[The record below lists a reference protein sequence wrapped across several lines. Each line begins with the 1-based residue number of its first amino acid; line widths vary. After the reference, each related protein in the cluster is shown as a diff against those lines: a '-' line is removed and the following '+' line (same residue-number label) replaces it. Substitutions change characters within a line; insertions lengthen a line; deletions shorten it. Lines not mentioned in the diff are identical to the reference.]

1 MNRKYSVVVMVHDEN
16 DNLISTKT
24 IYEKPILIP
33 EGIGDLGFLHNEQQQ
48 ILQDLQTSIVNQQ
61 TKGLAN
67 YNNGICPE
75 CGSHLNKNGRQKS
88 LYHGVYADSQVY
100 ISKLD
105 CSSSSCK
112 WIHNPSVKS
121 YFGGNMSPELAKIQ
135 SELGAKS
142 SFREAKNSL
151 RIMTGKVRPI
161 NNHMRIRRTVFHAGK
176 GISAYNKIL
185 ANRMP
190 SDSSETKNNLEFHNE
205 TFSGVTYSYNKEL
218 VIGVDGAYVHDA
230 DNPGHNFEAMVA
242 KIYNPLNI
250 GKTSNKRYEITQKQC
265 VGSAMKDEQKVMIQ
279 KTLVAAKLEGIDKNT
294 KLIGLADGAANCWNV
309 IKSLE
314 PFCAFLICILDWFH
328 IAKRFT
334 TIGKQLPKHAKG
346 YLDSAHTALWYG
358 EVEAALLCLQ
368 KLRLELND
376 TGDIEKLDD
385 LITYFENN
393 RKYIISYE
401 ERSIKGLPFS
411 SQMAESTVEHFV
423 AKRFKK
429 KQKMAW
435 LRANTH
441 DVLQVRSAL
450 ISNTFDGYW
459 KSAYGVPIQEAA

>member
-1 MNRKYSVVVMVHDEN
+1 MDKRCSIVVVLHDEN
-16 DNLISTKT
+16 DNLISSET
-24 IYEKPILIP
+24 IHEKPIFTP
-33 EGIGDLGFLHNEQQQ
+33 ERIGDLGLLHSEQQQ
-48 ILQDLQTSIVNQQ
+48 ILQDIQSNIVNQQ
-61 TKGLAN
+61 TKGLAD

-75 CGSHLNKNGRQKS
+75 CGSHLHKNGKQQS
-88 LYHGVYADSQVY
+88 LYHGVYADSLVY
-100 ISKLD
+100 ISKLY
-105 CSSSSCK
+105 CSSSACK
-112 WIHNPSVKS
+112 WSHNPSVIS
-121 YFGGNMSPELAKIQ
+121 YFGDNISPELAKIQ
-135 SELGAKS
+135 TELGAKS
-142 SFREAKNSL
+142 TFREAKNSL
-151 RIMTGKVRPI
+151 RLMTGKLRPI
-161 NNHMRIRRTVFHAGK
+161 NNHMRIRRTVSFAGK

-190 SDSSETKNNLEFHNE
+190 SDSLETKNNLELHNE
-205 TFSGVTYSYNKEL
+205 TYNGATYSYNKEL
-218 VIGVDGAYVHDA
+218 VIGADGAYIHDV

-242 KIYNPLNI
+242 KIYNPVNI
-250 GKTSNKRYEITQKQC
+250 SKTSNKRYKITQKQC

-279 KTLVAAKLEGIDKNT
+279 KTLVAAKLEGLDKNT

-314 PFCAFLICILDWFH
+314 PFCALLICILDWFH

-334 TIGKQLPKHAKG
+334 TIEKQLPKYAKG
-346 YLDSAHTALWYG
+346 YLDSAHGGLWYG
-358 EVEAALLCLQ
+358 DVDAALRCLQ
-368 KLRLELND
+368 QLRFKLKN

-385 LITYFENN
+385 LISYFENN
-393 RKYIISYE
+393 RRYIISYE

-441 DVLQVRSAL
+441 DVLQVRAAL

-459 KSAYGVPIQEAA
+459 KAAYGVPMQEAA